1 MNSLLMPSK
10 ETKAVSTIAYIPQIN
25 PSTATIEE
33 MDAWLMAQGAE
44 MLDSEQLKEV
54 VHKISWAN
62 VPGENPGDAEFSFAS
77 AW

>member
-1 MNSLLMPSK
+1 MSSLLIPSK
-10 ETKAVSTIAYIPQIN
+10 ETKVVTEIAYIPQIT

-44 MLDSEQLKEV
+44 ILDSEQLKEV
-54 VHKISWAN
+54 VHTISWAN
-62 VPGENPGDAEFSFAS
+62 VAGENPGDTDFPFAS